1 MTAYLFRNGPIVTMD
16 DHGSCPECMLTLDDR
31 IVFTGGLVD
40 ACKWADQH
48 GVSVTEYNLD
58 GAAALPGFID
68 GHLHPLPMIF
78 FAMNANFEG
87 AKDLDDIRARLL
99 AHVDEVEPD
108 EWIVGVQYESKKMP
122 DRQALTRRELDEIC
136 PDRPVLV
143 YARDGH
149 CVIVNSCVLQQAGI
163 HEQAQDP
170 EGGSIGRYDDGTLNG
185 LFHEKAA
192 GLPLHHMPRPS
203 RNRMLKASAGAF
215 ESLAKNGITSIG
227 AMLQSDE
234 EGPGGAAS
242 RRESVFFPNI
252 RHLIPQSVYS
262 IIIGK
267 TLDGINAL
275 VESSDDTREGQAQPR
290 AFKIFADG
298 TFGSCTACMSEPY
311 ADKTCTHGYMT
322 LSHDEIYGRMTA
334 AHLAGYQI
342 CIHAVGDQGIANCVD
357 LFERLLEEY
366 PKDGHRHRIEHASI
380 ASKPLI
386 QRIAKLGLGI
396 CSQPLFIRSEKD
408 WLGKR
413 LGSERSGMAYPYRDY
428 LDAGITLG
436 GSSDAPIEDTDV
448 IAALDYAVNR
458 GGYHPEQGVTP
469 MEAVSM
475 FTRNAAFLQ
484 FEEAEKGAL
493 EVGKRADIVVLSHN
507 PLEVAPHD
515 IGKIKVLRT
524 MIGGAFAGKAGS

>member
-16 DHGSCPECMLTLDDR
+16 EYGSSPDCMITLDDR
-31 IVFTGGLVD
+31 IVFTGVLAD
-40 ACKWADQH
+40 ALEWADQR
-48 GVSVTEYNLD
+48 GVSVTEYDLG
-58 GAAALPGFID
+58 GATVLPGFID

-87 AKDLDDIRARLL
+87 AEDMGDVRARLL
-99 AHVDEVEPD
+99 SHVGEVEPE
-108 EWIVGVQYESKKMP
+108 EWIVGVQYEGKKMP
-122 DRQALTRRELDEIC
+122 AGQVLSRRELDEIC
-136 PDRPVLV
+136 PDRPVLI

-149 CVIVNSCVLQQAGI
+149 CVIVNSFVLQQTGI
-163 HEQAQDP
+163 NETTQDP
-170 EGGSIGRYDDGTLNG
+170 DGGSIGRYDDGTLNG

-192 GLPLHHMPRPS
+192 GLPLQHMPRPS
-203 RNRMLKASAGAF
+203 RKRMLKASAGAF
-215 ESLAKNGITSIG
+215 EALAENGITSIG

-242 RRESVFFPNI
+242 SRESVFFPNI

-267 TLDGINAL
+267 TLDGINTL
-275 VESSDDTREGQAQPR
+275 VESSADMDDSPSKPR

-322 LSHDEIYGRMTA
+322 LSDDEIYGRMTA

-366 PKDGHRHRIEHASI
+366 PRDDHRHRIEHASI

-386 QRIAKLGLGI
+386 RRIAKLGLGI
-396 CSQPLFIRSEKD
+396 CTQPLFIRSEKD
-408 WLGKR
+408 WLPKR
-413 LGSERSGMAYPYRDY
+413 LGTGRSGMSYPFRDY
-428 LDAGITLG
+428 LDAGIILG

-475 FTRNAAFLQ
+475 FTRNAAYLQ
-484 FEEAEKGAL
+484 FEEAEKGTL
-493 EVGKRADIVVLSHN
+493 EVGKRADVVVLSQN
-507 PLEVAPHD
+507 PLDVPPQD
-515 IGKIKVLRT
+515 IGKLKVVRT
-524 MIGGAFAGKAGS
+524 MIGGTFVNSAGA

>member
-1 MTAYLFRNGPIVTMD
+1 MTAYLFRNGSIVTMD
-16 DHGSCPECMLTLDDR
+16 EHGSNPDCMLTLDDR
-31 IVFTGGLVD
+31 IVFTGAEAD
-40 ACKWADQH
+40 ALAWADQH
-48 GVSVTEYNLD
+48 GVSVTDYDLD

-87 AKDLDDIRARLL
+87 AKDMADIRSRLL
-99 AHVDEVEPD
+99 SHAGEVESD
-108 EWIVGVQYESKKMP
+108 EWIVGVQYESKKLP
-122 DRQALTRRELDEIC
+122 AGEALTRRELDEIC
-136 PDRPVLV
+136 PDRPVLI

-149 CVIVNSCVLQQAGI
+149 CVIVNSAVLQQTGI
-163 HEQAQDP
+163 DENTEYP
-170 EGGSIGRYDDGTLNG
+170 EGGTIGRYEDGALNG

-192 GLPLHHMPRPS
+192 GLPLQHMPRPS
-203 RNRMLKASAGAF
+203 RTRMLKASAGAF
-215 ESLAKNGITSIG
+215 ESLAQNGITSIG
-227 AMLQSDE
+227 VMLQSDE

-242 RRESVFFPNI
+242 QRESVFFPNI

-275 VESSDDTREGQAQPR
+275 MSSSADTDDKQVRPR

-322 LSHDEIYGRMTA
+322 LSEDEIYGRMTA

-366 PKDGHRHRIEHASI
+366 PRHDHRHRIEHASI
-380 ASKPLI
+380 ASKSLI
-386 QRIAKLGLGI
+386 SRIARLGLGI
-396 CSQPLFIRSEKD
+396 CTQPLFIRSEKD

-413 LGSERSGMAYPYRDY
+413 LGPERSGMAYPFRDY
-428 LDAGITLG
+428 VDAGIALG

-469 MEAVSM
+469 MEALSM
-475 FTRNAAFLQ
+475 FTRNAAYLQ
-484 FEEAEKGAL
+484 FEESEKGTL
-493 EVGKRADIVVLSHN
+493 EVGKRADIVILSQN
-507 PLEVAPHD
+507 PLAVAPQD
-515 IGKIKVLRT
+515 IGKLKVERT
-524 MIGGAFAGKAGS
+524 MIGGAFVIDPAA

>member
-1 MTAYLFRNGPIVTMD
+1 MTAYLFRNGPILTMD
-16 DHGSCPECMLTLDDR
+16 EHGSSPESMITLDDR
-31 IVFTGGLVD
+31 IVFTGSVVD
-40 ACKWADQH
+40 AHEWADQR
-48 GVSVTEYNLD
+48 GVSVKEYDLD
-58 GAAALPGFID
+58 GAAVLPGFID

-87 AKDLDDIRARLL
+87 AKDMADIRAKLL
-99 AHVDEVEPD
+99 SHAGDVEPD
-108 EWIVGVQYESKKMP
+108 EWIIGVQYEGKKMP
-122 DRQALTRRELDEIC
+122 AGQALTRRELDEIC
-136 PDRPVLV
+136 PDRPVLI

-149 CVIVNSCVLQQAGI
+149 CVIVNSVVLQQTSI
-163 HEQAQDP
+163 HEETLDP
-170 EGGSIGRYDDGTLNG
+170 EGGSIGRYADGTLNG

-192 GLPLHHMPRPS
+192 GLPLQHMPRPS
-203 RNRMLKASAGAF
+203 RKRMLKASAGAF
-215 ESLAKNGITSIG
+215 ETLAQNGITSIG

-242 RRESVFFPNI
+242 SRESVYFPNI

-267 TLDGINAL
+267 TLDGINSL
-275 VESSDDTREGQAQPR
+275 VESSTDMDERQSKPR

-322 LSHDEIYGRMTA
+322 LSDDEIYGRMTA
-334 AHLAGYQI
+334 AHLAGFQI

-357 LFERLLEEY
+357 LFERLLKEY
-366 PKDGHRHRIEHASI
+366 PRDDHRHRIEHASI

-386 QRIAKLGLGI
+386 SRIARLGLGI
-396 CSQPLFIRSEKD
+396 CTQPLFIRSEKD

-413 LGSERSGMAYPYRDY
+413 LGDERSGMAYPFRDY

-436 GSSDAPIEDTDV
+436 GSSDAPIEDTNV

-469 MEAVSM
+469 MEAISM
-475 FTRNAAFLQ
+475 FTRNAAYLQ
-484 FEEAEKGAL
+484 FEETEKGSL
-493 EVGKRADIVVLSHN
+493 EVGKRADIVVLSQN
-507 PLEVAPHD
+507 PLDVAPHD
-515 IGKIKVLRT
+515 IGKIKIVRT
-524 MIGGAFAGKAGS
+524 MIGGAFVGSAGA

>member
-1 MTAYLFRNGPIVTMD
+1 MD
-16 DHGSCPECMLTLDDR
+16 EHGSSPESMITLDDR
-31 IVFTGGLVD
+31 IVFTGSVVD
-40 ACKWADQH
+40 AHEWADQR
-48 GVSVTEYNLD
+48 GVSVKEYDLD
-58 GAAALPGFID
+58 GAAVLPGFID

-87 AKDLDDIRARLL
+87 AKDMADIRAKLL
-99 AHVDEVEPD
+99 SHAGDVEPD
-108 EWIVGVQYESKKMP
+108 EWIIGVQYEGKKMP
-122 DRQALTRRELDEIC
+122 AGQALTRRELDEIC
-136 PDRPVLV
+136 PDRPVLI

-149 CVIVNSCVLQQAGI
+149 CVIVNSVVLQQTSI
-163 HEQAQDP
+163 HEETLDP
-170 EGGSIGRYDDGTLNG
+170 EGGSIGRYADGTLNG

-192 GLPLHHMPRPS
+192 GLPLQHMPRPS
-203 RNRMLKASAGAF
+203 RKRMLKASAGAF
-215 ESLAKNGITSIG
+215 ETLAQNGITSIG

-242 RRESVFFPNI
+242 SRESVYFPNI

-267 TLDGINAL
+267 TLDGINSL
-275 VESSDDTREGQAQPR
+275 VESSTDMDERQSKPR

-322 LSHDEIYGRMTA
+322 LSDDEIYGRMTA

-357 LFERLLEEY
+357 LFERLLKEY
-366 PKDGHRHRIEHASI
+366 PRDDHRHRIEHASI

-386 QRIAKLGLGI
+386 SRIARLGLGI
-396 CSQPLFIRSEKD
+396 CTQPLFIRSEKD

-413 LGSERSGMAYPYRDY
+413 LGDERSGMAYPFRDY

-436 GSSDAPIEDTDV
+436 GSSDAPIEDTNV

-469 MEAVSM
+469 MEAISM
-475 FTRNAAFLQ
+475 FTRNAAYLQ
-484 FEEAEKGAL
+484 FEETEKGSL
-493 EVGKRADIVVLSHN
+493 EVGKRADIVVLSQN
-507 PLEVAPHD
+507 PLDVAPHD
-515 IGKIKVLRT
+515 IGKIKIVRT
-524 MIGGAFAGKAGS
+524 MIGGAFVGSAGA

>member
-1 MTAYLFRNGPIVTMD
+1 MV
-16 DHGSCPECMLTLDDR
+16 TLDDR
-31 IVFTGGLVD
+31 IVFTGDMSD
-40 ACKWADQH
+40 ALQWAKTKNVPLTD
-48 GVSVTEYNLD
+48 YDLA

-87 AKDLDDIRARLL
+87 AKDMDEIRERLL
-99 AHVDEVEPD
+99 LHVKDVEPD
-108 EWIVGVQYESKKMP
+108 EWIIGVQYEGKKMP
-122 DRQALTRRELDEIC
+122 DGQTLTRRALDEIC
-136 PDRPVLV
+136 PDRPVLI

-163 HEQAQDP
+163 HDQTQDP

-192 GLPLHHMPRPS
+192 GLPLQHMPRPS
-203 RNRMLKASAGAF
+203 RNRMLKASVVAF

-227 AMLQSDE
+227 TMLQSDE

-242 RRESVFFPNI
+242 QRESLFFPNI

-275 VESSDDTREGQAQPR
+275 VGSSVDTEEGKTQPR

-322 LSHDEIYGRMTA
+322 LSDDEIYSRMTA

-366 PKDGHRHRIEHASI
+366 PRHDHRHRIEHASI

-386 QRIAKLGLGI
+386 RRIARLGLGI
-396 CSQPLFIRSEKD
+396 CTQPLFIRSEKD

-413 LGSERSGMAYPYRDY
+413 LGAERSGMAYPFRDY

-458 GGYHPEQGVTP
+458 GGYHPEQGITP

-507 PLEVAPHD
+507 PLDVAPQD
-515 IGKIKVLRT
+515 IGKLKVLRT
-524 MIGGAFAGKAGS
+524 MIGGAFVESAAA